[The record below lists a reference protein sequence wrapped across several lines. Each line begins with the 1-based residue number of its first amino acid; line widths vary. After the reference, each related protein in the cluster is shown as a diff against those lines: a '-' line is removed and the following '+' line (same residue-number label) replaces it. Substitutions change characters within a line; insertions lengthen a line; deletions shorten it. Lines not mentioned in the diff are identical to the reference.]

1 MNEQLL
7 LLQLERLDRA
17 FPDRDTLTRRE
28 LARYDGISEKTVV
41 KLYPFRRG
49 KPIAKIAVAR
59 VKAGG

>member
-17 FPDRDTLTRRE
+17 FPDRDTLTRWE
-28 LARYDGISEKTVV
+28 LARYDGVSEKIVV
-41 KLYPFRRG
+41 KIYPFRRG
-49 KPIAKIAVAR
+49 HPIPKMAVAR